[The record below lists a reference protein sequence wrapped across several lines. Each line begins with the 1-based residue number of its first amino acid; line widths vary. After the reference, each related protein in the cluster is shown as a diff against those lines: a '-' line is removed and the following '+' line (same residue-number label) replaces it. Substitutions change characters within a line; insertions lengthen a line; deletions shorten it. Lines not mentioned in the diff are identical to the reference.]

1 VPIEDTPRACSSWVA
16 DAERPG
22 LQVALGGQVPSIAAQ
37 GEIGSETIGL
47 IAAAVVL
54 LLTFGAVVAAGLP
67 IAVAL
72 VGLVASSALI
82 GLLSAVLGV
91 PDWATSLAAMM
102 GIGVGIDYVLLLLTR
117 FREQLARG

>member
-1 VPIEDTPRACSSWVA
+1 VPVEEAQELMA
-16 DAERPG
+16 AAEAAQRPG